1 MLTLKYRITILA
13 NVKTPAFMPI
23 TKNISFPLKKFLR
36 LFDNLKYISTF
47 ANPKNRVYL
56 FNDISVK

>member
-1 MLTLKYRITILA
+1 
-13 NVKTPAFMPI
+13 MPI